1 MSLFSKIG
9 EIIDDVKFEIKDTVC
24 DLKYGDPEDK
34 VKALAKVAKVGADI
48 TMITTGV
55 GQVAKT
61 AKTASKLAQCGKG
74 AKMVT
79 TFTANAQKSNMVKA
93 GTKIAEAATIKA
105 AANTVENM
113 NNKTTS
119 NTNNNYT
126 GTSTYAGRWSAGF
139 EADKETEC
147 KAKVR
152 TKVKL
157 GHWSRQ
163 EAIEYVKRELY
174 SHYMAPLD
182 DINATMFVDEA
193 LR

>member
-1 MSLFSKIG
+1 MFNYISDKLFDMKMDWIASDNK
-9 EIIDDVKFEIKDTVC
+9 ERAIKV
-24 DLKYGDPEDK
+24 
-34 VKALAKVAKVGADI
+34 VKAAADI
-48 TMITTGV
+48 TMLTTGV

-93 GTKIAEAATIKA
+93 GTKIVKAGAVKA
-105 AANTVENM
+105 AANTVEYM

-119 NTNNNYT
+119 NTSNNYT